1 MILLPFESKNQFF
14 YLLYNEPDVFMEWVE
29 KYGVPAEFK
38 VGSTKH
44 WLRKINQMEPNR
56 NRKAAEDYKGWE
68 IKDYSDLSPIELL
81 SISGLEY
88 EGDQDA
94 WDYFMPSDWPHVKA
108 FENYNC
114 ELRKKLKAH
123 SSHKPDKKHLTKEEI
138 AQAHSIWYKN
148 KQNISYETWLKYFN
162 VWYVHDSKEWHWNYS
177 DFWEDLAEIVEVED
191 YDKNRPMSVRTKEL
205 YDVWLNGKLYNPLP
219 SIVAAPQDAK
229 VGSDCGGVMLAGY
242 HRVAYKLDSNEPVSI
257 VYWNVKENAEML
269 EEGTFKA
276 EGGLLG
282 DTELTKKEIK
292 TIMWYP
298 LVIGFLGGTLA
309 TVAGNIL
316 SALYL
321 KRKHGLWADKE

>member
-1 MILLPFESKNQFF
+1 VILLPFESKNQFF

-56 NRKAAEDYKGWE
+56 NRRSAESFEAYNPPQVAVNNAKRGLRLREKWNRGGMSPAEARKAGIDSGVTRAKKISSGSVSKHDVRRMSAFNRHRKNYAPSKKKPDGGPTAGTIAWLLWGGTSGVDWAKKKSAAMNAEDY
-68 IKDYSDLSPIELL
+68 
-81 SISGLEY
+81 
-88 EGDQDA
+88 
-94 WDYFMPSDWPHVKA
+94 
-108 FENYNC
+108 
-114 ELRKKLKAH
+114 
-123 SSHKPDKKHLTKEEI
+123 
-138 AQAHSIWYKN
+138 
-148 KQNISYETWLKYFN
+148 
-162 VWYVHDSKEWHWNYS
+162 
-177 DFWEDLAEIVEVED
+177 
-191 YDKNRPMSVRTKEL
+191 NR
-205 YDVWLNGKLYNPLP
+205 
-219 SIVAAPQDAK
+219 
-229 VGSDCGGVMLAGY
+229 
-242 HRVAYKLDSNEPVSI
+242 
-257 VYWNVKENAEML
+257 
-269 EEGTFKA
+269 EGTFKA